1 MTLSPS
7 SVSLSASGT
16 DRSAP
21 PDAATGADRRPAAPG
36 TAPADSATDSKAA
49 AGKAAT
55 GKAADTNPASAPA
68 DRTRTRDHRVDALRG
83 LALLMMFVDHMPQ
96 NLLNRLTLRNLG
108 FADAAEIFVLLAGYA
123 SWLAYGRGFPKNG
136 AKITVIRIAK
146 RCGRLY
152 LAQTLMLI
160 VCVVT
165 IRTWRNY
172 SPVPVDFLEPELA
185 HGFSDLWR
193 VLLLD
198 ALPSNLNILPL
209 YMVLLGA
216 FPLLYV
222 LIRANRFLALALS
235 MALWA
240 LININ
245 PDINFPNWLDPDGWY
260 FDPLAWQFLFVLGA
274 SAAIEAGRHNGD
286 LPAFPWL
293 KIACGLYLTFSLVEA
308 FPWAQWGLPVIA
320 PLAVPSPDKSTLA
333 PLRLLDVMAIF
344 YLVQSSP
351 LARRFSETR
360 LGQAL
365 ALCGRHSLEVFTVGT
380 ILDLFGRLIF
390 TTFGD
395 AWPFQIVINVTGLAI
410 LYGVT
415 VVYERKRNEA
425 RARARAATAAA

>member
-1 MTLSPS
+1 MTVTS
-7 SVSLSASGT
+7 SSATQTFET
-16 DRSAP
+16 DRSGSQT
-21 PDAATGADRRPAAPG
+21 DATAGARIRTATQ
-36 TAPADSATDSKAA
+36 ATSET
-49 AGKAAT
+49 AGKAH
-55 GKAADTNPASAPA
+55 
-68 DRTRTRDHRVDALRG
+68 TRDHRVDALRG
-83 LALLMMFVDHMPQ
+83 IALLMMFVDHMPQ
-96 NLLNRLTLRNLG
+96 NLLNRFTLRNLG

-123 SWLAYGRGFPKNG
+123 SWLAYGRGFAKNG
-136 AKITVIRIAK
+136 ANVTLIRIAK

-185 HGFSDLWR
+185 HGFDSFWR
-193 VLLLD
+193 VMVLD

-209 YMVLLGA
+209 YMVLLAA
-216 FPLLYV
+216 FPLIYL

-240 LININ
+240 LINID
-245 PDINFPNWLDPDGWY
+245 PGINFPNWLDPDGWY

-274 SAAIEAGRHNGD
+274 SGAIEASRHNGD
-286 LPAFPWL
+286 LPSFTWL
-293 KIACGLYLTFSLVEA
+293 KALCGLYLTFSLIEA
-308 FPWAQWGLPVIA
+308 FPWAQWDLPTLTPFA
-320 PLAVPSPDKSTLA
+320 LPSPDKSTLA

-344 YLVQSSP
+344 YLVQSST
-351 LARRFSETR
+351 LARRFAETR
-360 LGQAL
+360 FGQAL

-395 AWPFQIVINVTGLAI
+395 AWLLQITINIAGLAI

-415 VVYERKRNEA
+415 VVYERKRNRD
-425 RARARAATAAA
+425 RARARAAA